1 MSTSQPTT
9 VKDRELERQGKR
21 MERPALRFLAVALAL
36 AVIGVIL
43 IIVGPLILGALFI
56 LLACIPGAVGTG
68 LLLSSGFARWA
79 ARHKLFA

>member
-1 MSTSQPTT
+1 MGTSQHTT

-21 MERPALRFLAVALAL
+21 MGGPALRFLAIALTL

-43 IIVGPLILGALFI
+43 LIVGPLVLGALFI
-56 LLACIPGAVGTG
+56 LLACIPGTLGIG